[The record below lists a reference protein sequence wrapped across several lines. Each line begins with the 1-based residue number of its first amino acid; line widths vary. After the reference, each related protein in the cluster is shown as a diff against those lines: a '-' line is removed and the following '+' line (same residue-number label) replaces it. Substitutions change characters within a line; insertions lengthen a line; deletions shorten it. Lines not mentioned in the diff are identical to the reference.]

1 MKKKLSYHA
10 ALGDEVLKY
19 ICLQP
24 DFIYSL
30 IFFRSLTFGCILMWQ
45 ALCPF
50 TCFIHLFS
58 KYLRVCLI
66 STELQ
71 GIQK

>member
-50 TCFIHLFS
+50 TCFSFVQQIFEGVLNI
-58 KYLRVCLI
+58 Y
-66 STELQ
+66 
-71 GIQK
+71 

>member
-1 MKKKLSYHA
+1 MKKELSYHA

-24 DFIYSL
+24 GFIYNV
-30 IFFRSLTFGCILMWQ
+30 IFFRSLIFGCILMWQ

-50 TCFIHLFS
+50 T
-58 KYLRVCLI
+58 
-66 STELQ
+66 
-71 GIQK
+71 